1 MTRLT
6 TGLVLLLALAI
17 GSPTSAAAGDTIQVK
32 MATMA
37 PEGTTWYN
45 ALRELEQRW
54 LEISDGTV
62 QLKLYPGGVAGTEAT
77 QVRKIRIGQLHATAL
92 SNIGLREIDPAPQ
105 VTQIPLL
112 IESNEELEY
121 VAGKL
126 APDLE
131 ARLLER
137 GFVVLGWSEV
147 GWVHFFTKKPMRTP
161 EDYGKIQVAAWD
173 GDPTAVEGF
182 RRAGLNPVVIQSVDL
197 IPSLQSGLVD
207 GFPNAPL
214 YALSTQS
221 FALAPNMLDLPWA
234 PLMGATVIS
243 KDKWDEIPAEYHEG
257 LIAAAHEINDAH
269 RAEIRRQHGKSIE
282 VMVKYGLNVVEIDD
296 ETRAQWH
303 EQIRGTYP
311 YIREEI
317 LPAEIFDRAVELV
330 EEYRAEQP

>member
-1 MTRLT
+1 MIRCTVWL
-6 TGLVLLLALAI
+6 GLLLGALA
-17 GSPTSAAAGDTIQVK
+17 GASPAAAGDRIQVK

-45 ALRELEQRW
+45 ALRELGERW
-54 LEISDGTV
+54 DEITGGLV
-62 QLKLYPGGVAGTEAT
+62 EVKLYPGGVAGTEAT
-77 QVRKIRIGQLHATAL
+77 QIRKIRIGQLHGTAL

-105 VTQIPLL
+105 VTQVPLL
-112 IESNEELEY
+112 IESNEELVY
-121 VAGKL
+121 VAERL
-126 APDLE
+126 APELE

-147 GWVHFFTKKPMRTP
+147 GWVHFFTKKPLKTP
-161 EDYGKIQVAAWD
+161 EEFGRIQVAAWD

-182 RRAGLNPVVIQSVDL
+182 RRSGLNPVVIQSVDL

-234 PLMGATVIS
+234 PLMGATVIG
-243 KDKWDEIPAEYHEG
+243 KDKWDEIPAEYHEEM
-257 LIAAAHEINDAH
+257 LAAAREINDAH
-269 RAEIRRQHGKSIE
+269 QAEIRRQHGKSIE
-282 VMVKYGLNVVEIDD
+282 VMVKYGLNVVEVD
-296 ETRAQWH
+296 EATRALWE
-303 EQIRGTYP
+303 EQIRASYP

-330 EEYRAEQP
+330 EEYRAQQP